1 VSHGLK
7 YNTDKSEFMIFKSN
21 SREPPIIPPITLN
34 TVTLNRVT
42 HFKYLGHVVTEN
54 MCDLDIERERRALSV
69 RGNMLAHRFARCSAE
84 VKITLFKAYCQA
96 FYTGSLWF
104 SFTQKSYN
112 ALRVQY
118 NNIFRA
124 MFRLPRYCS
133 ASGMF
138 VDDHVDDFY
147 ALMRKKVASLVSRV
161 RQSSNRVLKVVS
173 DRLDSALV
181 GRFTQ
186 LHVARF

>member
-54 MCDLDIERERRALSV
+54 MCDDLDIERERRALSV

-138 VDDHVDDFY
+138 VDAHVDDFCG
-147 ALMRKKVASLVSRV
+147 R
-161 RQSSNRVLKVVS
+161 
-173 DRLDSALV
+173 RLP
-181 GRFTQ
+181 
-186 LHVARF
+186 HW